1 MTNPASGFA
10 YLLRGLRLIL
20 KPGVK
25 RYIVIP
31 ILINAV
37 LFFLALTYAFN
48 EIGTLT
54 DWIMSYLP
62 EWLSFLQYLLLP
74 IFWLAAIIVVLIV
87 FSMLINIIG
96 APFNPYL
103 AKAVESVLTGSAPPD
118 SLLPAWAEAKNAIVG
133 EIKKWLYFIAFAI
146 PLVIL
151 TFVPGINFLAPFA
164 WFLFGAW
171 MYSIE
176 YADYPM
182 GNHGLTFPEI
192 RKRLSQKRFLS
203 LGFGSAVTLATM
215 IPFANFIVMPVAVA
229 GATAMRVEQF
239 PMQHVVE

>member
-10 YLLRGLRLIL
+10 YLLRGLRLIF

-31 ILINAV
+31 VLINSV
-37 LFFLALTYAFN
+37 LFFLALGYAFN
-48 EIGTLT
+48 EIGTFT

-74 IFWLAAIIVVLIV
+74 IFWLAAIIVVLFI
-87 FSMLINIIG
+87 FSMVINIIG

-103 AKAVESVLTGSAPPD
+103 AKAVESVLTGAPPPE
-118 SLLPAWAEAKNAIVG
+118 SLLPAWTEAKNAILS
-133 EIKKWLYFIAFAI
+133 EIKKWLYFLAFAI
-146 PLVIL
+146 PLIIL

-164 WFLFGAW
+164 WFIFGAW

-182 GNHGLTFPEI
+182 GNHGLTFTEI
-192 RKRLSQKRFLS
+192 RRQLSQKRLLS

-229 GATAMRVEQF
+229 GATAMRVDEF
-239 PMQHVVE
+239 PMPHGD